1 MGWIK
6 NRVILAKSVIRGE
19 KLVKKLCCENDT
31 VFVLNNQHIGDVCY
45 ALSFLNSYKE
55 YYGLKSLTVIWAGK
69 FREVYESF
77 NVNDL
82 QLLNPE
88 EQMDILYF
96 LSYVPRGKRLVSNNR
111 FIVTYSSYYLSP
123 REQEERG
130 LSMIELLRNYAF
142 QLPADIKPTFPKI
155 TNSYKLRT
163 FIHYA
168 EITPQKTVL
177 VNPQAL
183 SMAIPRS
190 FFQKIAD
197 ELKQRGY
204 LVVSNLSNEKDKP
217 LDGTLGV
224 YLSLN
229 DTYSLLELCGHT
241 IGVRSGFYDFMI
253 SANCRFF
260 ILYSEEYSM
269 KKSYTLKAWNSERCV
284 YEYIFSELRELA
296 IMDEILSNFPTL
308 LKS

>member
-19 KLVKKLCCENDT
+19 KLVKKLCCGNDT

-55 YYGLKSLTVIWAGK
+55 YYGLKNLTVIWAGK
-69 FREVYESF
+69 FREVYEAY
-77 NVNDL
+77 NVNNL
-82 QLLNPE
+82 RFLNPE
-88 EQMDILYF
+88 EQMDIFYF
-96 LSYVPRGKRLVSNNR
+96 LSYAPRGKRLVKNNR
-111 FIVTYSSYYLSP
+111 FIVTYSSYYFSP
-123 REQEERG
+123 REQEEQG

-142 QLPADIKPTFPKI
+142 QLSDDIKLTFPKI
-155 TNSYKLRT
+155 TNSCELRT
-163 FIHYA
+163 FIHNA

-204 LVVSNLSNEKDKP
+204 LVVSNLSNEKEKP
-217 LDGTLGV
+217 LDGTLGA

-269 KKSYTLKAWNSERCV
+269 KKSYTLNAWNSERCV
-284 YEYIFSELRELA
+284 KEYVFSELKEMA
-296 IMDEILSNFPTL
+296 VMDEILSNFPML